1 MTYFKTGIVLVFVLV
16 TGIISAN
23 AKDDPI
29 ATRKALMKTVGAS
42 IKASV
47 PMVRGKIPFD
57 AVKAE
62 LAMRAINAVA
72 TGIGSFYPDGT
83 QTGGKTSASPK
94 IWSDRAGYTALRK
107 ELIVASAAAIVAA
120 KAGEGPFKAAFGK
133 VGAMCKK
140 CHKAYRVKK

>member
-1 MTYFKTGIVLVFVLV
+1 MFTLKKVLILAAALAVGLTV
-16 TGIISAN
+16 AQ
-23 AKDDPI
+23 AADDPI
-29 ATRKALMKTVGAS
+29 ATRKGLMKTVGAS

-47 PMVRGKIPFD
+47 PMIRGKVPYD

-72 TGIGSFYPDGT
+72 TGIGNFYPDGS

-94 IWSDRAGYTALRK
+94 IWSDRAGYTAIRE
-107 ELIVASAAAIVAA
+107 ELKAASAAAIIAA
-120 KAGEGPFKAAFGK
+120 KSGEGAFKAAFGK
-133 VGAMCKK
+133 VGATCKK

>member
-1 MTYFKTGIVLVFVLV
+1 MFTLKKTLVLGAVFAVGL
-16 TGIISAN
+16 TA
-23 AKDDPI
+23 AQAADDPI
-29 ATRKALMKTVGAS
+29 ATRKALMKTVGVS

-47 PMVRGKIPFD
+47 PMIRGKVPYD

-72 TGIGSFYPDGT
+72 TGIGNFYPDGS

-107 ELIVASAAAIVAA
+107 EMADASAAAMVAA

-133 VGAMCKK
+133 VGATCKK